1 MKNKREWTSLKGPTI
16 AEERRH
22 SQNALTLVRLGGLFV
37 SIRMRAAQI
46 SNHFI
51 STPKSSSTEKVFTA
65 NERRQSTNE
74 PSDAIERL
82 LL

>member
-22 SQNALTLVRLGGLFV
+22 WQNALTLVRLGGLFV
-37 SIRMRAAQI
+37 LIRMRAAQ
-46 SNHFI
+46 S
-51 STPKSSSTEKVFTA
+51 
-65 NERRQSTNE
+65 QSLT
-74 PSDAIERL
+74 DL